1 MSLEV
6 RSACSGELVTRNQG
20 CKQEGLLELLE
31 AWCPCPGEKVVPR
44 PGGWQWERGK
54 CFSTLRPRSC
64 IYLPSTYRPSGP
76 SSLEYSTSFL
86 TSQDPVNVLS
96 APAIPLKLSSGPSHL
111 CLLETDELVSIL
123 LAERGCMG
131 DHWPLLSRQILSS
144 LSSWDVTLMWLSSP
158 SVPLSQPSSHE
169 SLLNSYT

>member
-1 MSLEV
+1 MSLKV

-44 PGGWQWERGK
+44 PGGGSGK
-54 CFSTLRPRSC
+54 EESVSPHFVHSPAS
-64 IYLPSTYRPSGP
+64 IYRPSGP

-86 TSQDPVNVLS
+86 TSQHPVNVLS
-96 APAIPLKLSSGPSHL
+96 APAIPLKLSAGPSHL

-123 LAERGCMG
+123 LAERCWMG
-131 DHWPLLSRQILSS
+131 NRWPLLSRQILSS

-169 SLLNSYT
+169 SLLNS